1 MSAAGR
7 SMLVTGGAGFI
18 GSHLCDSLLDDGY
31 DVRVIDDLSTGK
43 RVNLDE
49 RITLIEGDITRQD
62 IVRTATRGVDGIF
75 HLAAIAS
82 VARSNEDWPGT
93 HRVNQTGTVIM
104 LDAARRASRGSGPIP
119 VVFASSAS
127 VYGDTQGM
135 IATED
140 MAPTPLT
147 AYGADKL
154 GSELH
159 ARVASMVH
167 LVPTLGL
174 RFFNV
179 YGRRQD
185 PDSPYS
191 GVISIFAKRI
201 AAGQGILLHGD
212 GGQTRDFVHVK
223 DVVAHLR
230 ASMDHLQAGGPSM
243 ILNVCGGVPTSI
255 ASLAQIIADK
265 SGRLLAAQHVTA
277 RLGDIRYSC
286 GDPTQSQR
294 ILGVR
299 ATIVLSEGLSDL
311 L

>member
-1 MSAAGR
+1 MSGSGR

-43 RVNLDE
+43 RLNLDE
-49 RITLIEGDITRQD
+49 RIALVEGDITRQD
-62 IVRTATRGVDGIF
+62 VVTKAARGVDGIF

-93 HRVNQTGTVIM
+93 HRVNQTGTVM
-104 LDAARRASRGSGPIP
+104 MFDAARCASKGGGPVP

-127 VYGDTQGM
+127 VYGDTQGV
-135 IATED
+135 IAAED
-140 MAPTPLT
+140 MAPMPLT

-159 ARVASMVH
+159 SRVASMVH
-167 LVPTLGL
+167 AVPTLGL

-201 AAGQGILLHGD
+201 AAGQGISLHGD
-212 GGQTRDFVHVK
+212 GSQTRDFVHVK

-230 ASMDHLQAGGPSM
+230 ASMDHLQGGGPST
-243 ILNVCGGVPTSI
+243 ILNVCTGVPTSI

-265 SGRLLAAQHVTA
+265 SGRELDTQRIQA

-286 GDPTQSQR
+286 GDPTRSSR
-294 ILGVR
+294 LLGVR
-299 ATIVLSEGLSDL
+299 SNIVLSDGLSDL